1 MRQAVMEAALQK
13 PTPAVSDTAQQPTN
27 TEHYFTP
34 VSPFQINAKSNREV
48 VFVAMNTNQPANFL
62 GKGTVRSLLPSEN
75 GGKDA
80 TETNGYQP
88 DLQKVSQ
95 REESFIPRKGLN
107 GRHHMENG
115 TWKSSQE
122 QSRRRMPELHVPD
135 LRPLSPPLLSDYSSF
150 ERTFDGTYDDLLG
163 MSSLSRTK
171 SCLLPLNYNS
181 IARMFDKICNILL
194 VWIPLIRS
202 YSYPVKKPMVAE

>member
-13 PTPAVSDTAQQPTN
+13 PTPALPDTAQQATI

-48 VFVAMNTNQPANFL
+48 VFVTMNTNQPATFF
-62 GKGTVRSLLPSEN
+62 GKGTVQSLLPSEN
-75 GGKDA
+75 GDKDV
-80 TETNGYQP
+80 TERNQS

-95 REESFIPRKGLN
+95 REESLIPRKGLN

-115 TWKSSQE
+115 TWKSSQDL
-122 QSRRRMPELHVPD
+122 SRRRMPEPRMELHVPD

-150 ERTFDGTYDDLLG
+150 ERTFDGTFDGTYDDLLG
-163 MSSLSRTK
+163 MFTYK
-171 SCLLPLNYNS
+171 S
-181 IARMFDKICNILL
+181 I
-194 VWIPLIRS
+194 
-202 YSYPVKKPMVAE
+202 